1 MVRAET
7 DALLRRG
14 LGRAALAERERRV
27 IAGLVAMLRER
38 LDERLLAVWL
48 YGSRARNEADPAEI
62 DPDRRSDVD
71 LMVVVEP
78 GRDSSTPIDWEVQ
91 PLIEGIADE
100 EGDSPVWYSVLFY
113 DADRLRERRRIE
125 SFFLREVDRDKLVLA
140 GSGLEEDRY
149 Q

>member
-1 MVRAET
+1 MAVAET

-14 LGRAALAERERRV
+14 LHSAALAERERRV
-27 IAGLVAMLRER
+27 VAGVVAILRER

-48 YGSRARNEADPAEI
+48 YGSRARNEADPAEVH
-62 DPDRRSDVD
+62 PDRRSDVD

-78 GRDSSTPIDWEVQ
+78 GQDSGQIGWEMQ
-91 PLIEGIADE
+91 PLIEGIAEE

-140 GSGLEEDRY
+140 GSALEGDRY
-149 Q
+149 R